1 MSRVV
6 RADGRP
12 YVSPPL
18 AKNRKEANAALRD
31 EAQLEQQLVQPHIG
45 ARAHSPR
52 VGRTGPD
59 RARRPRARR
68 CSDVRAAIGKSEIWR
83 LGLLDF

>member
-1 MSRVV
+1 MGDR
-6 RADGRP
+6 RP
-12 YVSPPL
+12 P
-18 AKNRKEANAALRD
+18 RRAALRD